1 MHHRD
6 GALIRIPFRW
16 MGSLFTVSDLKS
28 KIGLKKNDPSVGVS
42 LITRHVE
49 EFIPHPPKTKLRI
62 KYR

>member
-1 MHHRD
+1 
-6 GALIRIPFRW
+6 